1 MSDSDDMTGAVAN
14 DDGTPPSPSP
24 APPKRRRWL
33 RALPIAAAAL
43 LVLLAGPVWLLGRE
57 ATLQTIV
64 AKVARASGGEIVVS
78 GVSGSLY
85 GAMHVGHL
93 VFRGVDS
100 TITADDIDIVWSPL
114 QYFSEGLVINKLH
127 IASLVSL
134 STGPSKPPT
143 MPASLAP
150 PFQLGVDDASLDR
163 LTLASAGAPATANT
177 VIEKIHL
184 KLNGDKNAWHVENA
198 TAATPFGLVALDATI
213 SVQRP
218 FTVDGKASLK
228 QGAPP
233 AGQAPAQL
241 TLRAGGNL
249 SLLTLAATATS
260 PNANGDAALA
270 LAPFDPIILRS
281 LTLHGRDIDPSRFDP
296 LWPKA
301 TLQLALNAAIAGPNV
316 TGSLAVDNAG
326 SVGPLDRQLLP
337 LKGVSATLGGTLT
350 DTRIDDFLVDLAAAG
365 KFTGGG
371 NVVRS
376 APDAGIATAIFKLH
390 TSGIDLKAI
399 QSTLKTTKIA
409 GDISLN
415 STTDSAGNMRQ
426 SLSAM
431 LADAGLKLDIQAT
444 LADALLQIE
453 HARLA
458 AGKGSIGVTG
468 QASLK
473 DDQQFK
479 AAVAVDHF
487 NPATFG
493 ALPTADL
500 NADIHAH
507 GQLKPGWQVA
517 ADFALR
523 PSRLFDQPL
532 SGAGK
537 LAADAGANAA
547 AVHVSGLQAKLAL
560 GRNTLDLHGDFGKP
574 GEKLAWHVEAHQLSA
589 VRADLVG
596 ALDASGIVAGTL
608 DAPRSSF
615 ELDARGLGFAAASKA
630 KMPAADSQIHA
641 SGDVGLAG
649 PKHGVEL
656 KVAGTMQRFNPAA
669 FGDYPSGV
677 IGATFDVGGR
687 LGDGWQLALDLQ
699 LQPSTLS
706 NAPLGGYAKL
716 NANMIGTTTRVDQAD
731 IDLHLGPNT
740 FQAKGG
746 FGVPADRLDWKI
758 DAPQLASIGPQ
769 FAGVVR
775 GSGSLSGSVAAP
787 ALSASLTASDLRLF
801 GQNQIKAVRA
811 SASLSAG
818 KGGADN
824 FVSDVTIEGVKTP
837 ALTLAGARLQT
848 SGTGA
853 AHTLQLAARND
864 DFDVSTSVKG
874 SWNDGAWSGT
884 LDTLQNRGRFA
895 FTLQAPVPV
904 RLAGPAGTG
913 LAGLLHP
920 ERIAVANAT
929 LKLPGGSISLQSLEK
944 TGPHWHST
952 GLAAGVP
959 LAYLAQVSP
968 AWRDNAS
975 SDLTL
980 GAQWSLDLQAG
991 GASGADPAIAG
1002 MFHVFREKGDI
1013 TVGIDQPLALGLR
1026 TLDARLDVAGDNLR
1040 LTTELDGARAGQVH
1054 LSAGTQLQ
1062 HGRVAND
1069 SPLTLTGSAAMASL
1083 AWLAPLTGQQGL
1095 ELDGALKLAVS
1106 GGGTIAAPSL
1116 NGDINGDKL
1125 VVNWADQG
1133 VKLHNGVLQ
1142 AKLAGDQL
1150 QVQRFGFD
1158 GDQGK
1163 VQMDGWVRFANA
1175 EPTMQLKLVA
1185 DKLQALSRP
1194 DRTLVLSGQTTLVRD
1209 QKHFELD
1216 GKLRADRATIELAAQ
1231 DTPTLSDDVVVLG
1244 KAGSG
1249 AGVDAK
1255 AAAPAMPLNVALDV
1269 DLGDD
1274 FKLRGKGLDA
1284 DLAGSVH
1291 VSILDRRPPRIN
1303 GSIRVVSGTY
1313 AAYGQK
1319 LSIDRGLL
1327 NFTGAYDNPG
1337 LNILAVRKRPDGE
1350 TLTDTNVE
1358 AGVEVRG
1365 TALAPTA
1372 KLVST
1377 PTVPDSD
1384 KLAWL
1389 VLGHGAEGTGS
1400 DEMGLL
1406 TTAAGALFGGS
1417 GSNGGLQSRL
1427 ANSLGLDEVGLGQS
1441 STATVPTTAANGTQA
1456 KGLESTVV
1464 TVGKRLSQR
1473 AYLSFEQGTSTASS
1487 LVKLRYKLN
1496 NRITL
1501 QLLTGVNSGFDI
1513 LYSWAFD

>member
-1 MSDSDDMTGAVAN
+1 MSDSDMTTTHG
-14 DDGTPPSPSP
+14 DTPP
-24 APPKRRRWL
+24 PPRRRRWL
-33 RALPIAAAAL
+33 RAILIAIAVL
-43 LVLLAGPVWLLGRE
+43 VVLLAGAIWLLGRE

-64 AKVARASGGEIVVS
+64 AKAARASGGEIAVS
-78 GVSGSLY
+78 GVTGSLY

-93 VFRGVDS
+93 VFRSTDS

-114 QYFSEGLVINKLH
+114 QYFSEGIVINKLH
-127 IASLVSL
+127 VASLVSL
-134 STGPSKPPT
+134 STGPSKAAT
-143 MPASLAP
+143 LPASLAP
-150 PFQLGVDDASLDR
+150 PFQLSVDDGALDR
-163 LTLASAGAPATANT
+163 LTLTSAGSADHGNTGSTT
-177 VIEKIHL
+177 VIEKIRL
-184 KLNGDKNAWHVENA
+184 KLNGDKSAWHLENA
-198 TAATPFGLVALDATI
+198 SASTPVGLATLDATI
-213 SVQRP
+213 GAQRP
-218 FTVDGKASLK
+218 FTVSGTAALTQS
-228 QGAPP
+228 APP
-233 AGQAPAQL
+233 AGQAAAALQ
-241 TLRAGGNL
+241 LRASGNL
-249 SLLTLAATATS
+249 SLLNLAATGTS
-260 PNANGDAALA
+260 PNASGDAVLA
-270 LAPFDPIILRS
+270 LAPFDPVILRA
-281 LTLHGRDIDPSRFDP
+281 LTLHGRDLDPSRFNP

-301 TLQLALNAAIAGPNV
+301 KLQLALGAAIDGQRV
-316 TGSLAVDNAG
+316 TGSLAIDNQG
-326 SVGPLDRQLLP
+326 KVGPLDRQLLP
-337 LKGVSATLGGTLT
+337 LKGISATLGGTLT
-350 DTRIDDFLVDLAAAG
+350 DTRIDHFLIDLAAAG
-365 KFTGGG
+365 TFTGGG

-376 APDAGIATAIFKLH
+376 APDAGIAVASFKLH
-390 TSGIDLKAI
+390 TNGIDLKAL
-399 QSTLKTTKIA
+399 QSTLTTTKIA
-409 GDISLN
+409 GDITLG
-415 STTDSAGNMRQ
+415 STTDTAGKMRQ
-426 SLSAM
+426 NATAL
-431 LADAGLKLDIQAT
+431 LTDKGLKLDVQAS
-444 LADALLQIE
+444 LADALLQVDR
-453 HARLA
+453 ARLL
-458 AGKGSIGVTG
+458 AGKGSIGITG
-468 QASLK
+468 QAGLAG
-473 DDQQFK
+473 DQAFK
-479 AAVAVDHF
+479 AAVAVEHF
-487 NPATFG
+487 NPSFFG

-500 NADIHAH
+500 NADIHVH
-507 GQLKPGWQVA
+507 GQVKPAWQVA

-532 SGAGK
+532 SGTGK
-537 LAADAGANAA
+537 VAADGAGAGAGG
-547 AVHVSGLQAKLAL
+547 VHVSGVQARLAL
-560 GRNTLDLHGDFGKP
+560 GSNTADLRGDFGKP
-574 GEKLAWHVEAHQLSA
+574 GETLAWHVEAHQLSA

-596 ALDASGIVAGTL
+596 ALNASGIVSGTV
-608 DAPRSSF
+608 DAPRSSV
-615 ELDARGLGFAAASKA
+615 ELDGRGLGLAAASKA
-630 KMPAADSQIHA
+630 KMPISDSQLHA
-641 SGDVGLAG
+641 SGEVGLAG

-656 KVAGTMQRFNPAA
+656 KVAGTVQRLNPAA
-669 FGDYPSGV
+669 FGAYPSGS
-677 IGATFDVGGR
+677 IGASFTGGGR
-687 LGDGWQLALDLQ
+687 LSDGWQLGLDLQ

-706 NAPLGGYAKL
+706 NAPLTGYAKFTA
-716 NANMIGTTTRVDQAD
+716 NATRIAQAD
-731 IDLHLGPNT
+731 IDLHLGPNAV
-740 FQAKGG
+740 QAKGG
-746 FGVPADRLDWKI
+746 FGAPADRLDWKI

-769 FAGVVR
+769 FAGVLR
-775 GSGSLSGSVAAP
+775 GSGSLSGTVDAP
-787 ALSASLTASDLRLF
+787 ALTATLSASDLRLF
-801 GQNQIKAVRA
+801 GQNQIKTVRA
-811 SASLSAG
+811 SASLSIG

-824 FVSDVTIEGVKTP
+824 FVSDIEVGGVDSP
-837 ALTLAGARLQT
+837 ALKLAGARLQT
-848 SGTGA
+848 AGTGA

-864 DFDVSTSVKG
+864 DFDVSTSIKG
-874 SWNDGAWSGT
+874 GWNAGAWTGT

-895 FTLQAPVPV
+895 FTLQTPVPV
-904 RLAGPAGTG
+904 HLAGPAGSG

-920 ERIAVANAT
+920 ELITASNAT
-929 LKLPGGSISLQSLEK
+929 LKLPGGSISVQSLEK
-944 TGPHWHST
+944 NGPHWRSAGT
-952 GLAAGVP
+952 AAGVP

-980 GAQWSLDLQAG
+980 GAQWSLNLQAAEAAG
-991 GASGADPAIAG
+991 SDPVIAG

-1013 TVGIDQPLALGLR
+1013 TVGVDQPLALGLR

-1040 LTTELDGARAGQVH
+1040 LTAELDGARAGQVH

-1069 SPLTLTGSAAMASL
+1069 SPLSLTGSATMASL

-1095 ELDGALKLAVS
+1095 ELDGSLKLAVT

-1116 NGDINGDKL
+1116 NGDIIGDKL

-1133 VKLHNGVLQ
+1133 VKLHNGLLQ

-1150 QVQRFGFD
+1150 QLQRFSFD

-1216 GKLRADRATIELAAQ
+1216 GKLRADRASIELAAQ

-1255 AAAPAMPLNVALDV
+1255 AAAPTMPLNVALDV

-1274 FKLRGKGLDA
+1274 FKLRGKGLEA

-1406 TTAAGALFGGS
+1406 TTAAGALFGGA

-1441 STATVPTTAANGTQA
+1441 STATNTTTAANGTQA

-1496 NRITL
+1496 NRFTL